1 MPSYKTEDLR
11 NITLVGHAS
20 SGKTTLADTILY
32 VTGASNRKG
41 NVNDKSSLMDFE
53 DEEKER
59 GYSVDSALG
68 HVTHKGKTI
77 NLIDTPG
84 APDFTGTAIASLM
97 AVETAVCV
105 VSASEGIGVN
115 TRRMMQYAADYGV
128 ARVIVITHIDS
139 ENVEIEGLL
148 NTLREMYGTAVV
160 PINLPAD
167 GGKKVVDCLRGDSGE
182 ADFDDVGD
190 AHAKLVDAVVESD
203 EKLMEQYLEAGEI
216 SMDKLLPA
224 LPKSIASGKLIPVM
238 FTATKTE
245 VGVREF
251 LDVVAEFLP
260 SPVTGLRRKL
270 VTEKGEEEIKPDVSG
285 PFIGQVVKVWIEPK
299 SNIKY
304 SFFRVHSGSAA
315 AEVAAQV
322 DDERKGQ
329 RLGHIL
335 KFQGADHVDV
345 DLATAGDIV
354 GIAKLDLHIG
364 QVLHTGTPGAI
375 APPKYPSPMNSVAVE
390 PKARG
395 DEVKINEVLG
405 KLADM
410 DPCFKTSREQQ
421 TGEMLVSGMGD
432 LHLRVMLSRMARFS
446 KVEVNTKPPKIPYRE
461 TISAK
466 ADGHYRHKKQTGG
479 SGQFGEVFLTVEP
492 IARGSTP
499 PLEWDWAIFG
509 GTIPSQY
516 EPAVHKGVD
525 DLLRLGAIAGY
536 PLQDLKVSV
545 TDGKHHPV
553 DPKEVAFRIAG
564 KLALRDAVAKARPI
578 ILEPI
583 VKIEVTCPID
593 KVGDIT
599 GDLASRRGRP
609 QGQETLP
616 GNMSL
621 IEATVPLSEISDYSG
636 RLSSLTGG
644 RGSYI
649 IEFSHFDPVPPQ
661 VQQALVEKF
670 KPREEE

>member
-1 MPSYKTEDLR
+1 MPSYKIDDIR

-20 SGKTTLADTILY
+20 SGKTTLADTILF
-32 VTGASNRKG
+32 VAGATNRKG
-41 NVNDKSSLMDFE
+41 SVNDKSSLFDFE
-53 DEEKER
+53 EEEKER
-59 GYSVDSALG
+59 GYSVDSAIG
-68 HVTHKGKTI
+68 FAAHKGKTI
-77 NLIDTPG
+77 NIIDTPG
-84 APDFTGTAIASLM
+84 APDFTGTAIASLS
-97 AVETAVCV
+97 AAETAVCV
-105 VSASEGIGVN
+105 ISASEGIGVN

-128 ARVIVITHIDS
+128 ARAIVITHIDA
-139 ENVEIEGLL
+139 ENVEVEALL

-160 PINLPAD
+160 PMNLPAG
-167 GGKKVVDCLRGDSGE
+167 GGKKVIDCLRNTSGD
-182 ADFDDVGD
+182 ADFEDVAD
-190 AHAKLVDAVVESD
+190 VHSKLVDAVVETD
-203 EKLMEQYLEAGEI
+203 EKLMEEYLEAGEI
-216 SMDKLLPA
+216 SQEKLLPA
-224 LPKSIASGKLIPVM
+224 VSKAIALGKLVPVL
-238 FTATKTE
+238 FTATKAE
-245 VGVREF
+245 VGVSEF
-251 LDVVAEFLP
+251 LDAVAEFMP
-260 SPVTGLRRKL
+260 SPVSGLRRKL
-270 VTEKGEEEIKPDVSG
+270 VTEKGEEEIKPDPAG
-285 PFIGQVVKVWIEPK
+285 PFIAQVFKVWIEPK

-315 AEVAAQV
+315 AEVAALV

-335 KFQGADHVDV
+335 KFQGADHADV
-345 DLATAGDIV
+345 DQAVAGDIL

-364 QVLHTGTPGAI
+364 QILHTGTPGRVAL
-375 APPKYPSPMNSVAVE
+375 PKFPSPMNSVAVE

-461 TISAK
+461 TITAK

-479 SGQFGEVFLTVEP
+479 SGQFGEVYLTVEP
-492 IARGSTP
+492 IARGSDP
-499 PLEWDWAIFG
+499 SLEWDWAIFG

-516 EPAVHKGVD
+516 EPAVRKGVD
-525 DLLRLGAIAGY
+525 DLLRVGAIAGY

-553 DPKEVAFRIAG
+553 DSKEVAFRIAG
-564 KLALRDAVAKARPI
+564 KLALRDAVSKARPI

-661 VQQALVEKF
+661 IQQGLVEKF
-670 KPREEE
+670 KPKEEE

>member
-1 MPSYKTEDLR
+1 MPSYKTEDIR
-11 NITLVGHAS
+11 NIALVGHAS

-32 VTGASNRKG
+32 VAGASNRKG
-41 NVNDKSSLMDFE
+41 SVNDKTSLMDFE
-53 DEEKER
+53 EEEKER
-59 GYSVDSALG
+59 GYSVDSAMG
-68 HVTHKGKTI
+68 HVTHKGKVI

-97 AVETAVCV
+97 AAETAVCV
-105 VSASEGIGVN
+105 ISASEGIGVN
-115 TRRMMQYAADYGV
+115 TRRMMQYAADYGI
-128 ARVIVITHIDS
+128 ARAIVITHIDS
-139 ENVEIEGLL
+139 ENVELETLL
-148 NTLREMYGTAVV
+148 NTLSEMYGTAIV
-160 PINLPAD
+160 PINLPAG
-167 GGKKVVDCLRGDSGE
+167 GGKKVIDCLRNDSGE
-182 ADFDDVGD
+182 ADFGSVAD

-203 EKLMEQYLEAGEI
+203 EQLMEQYLEAGEI
-216 SMDKLLPA
+216 AADKLLAAVPTAIA
-224 LPKSIASGKLIPVM
+224 LGKLVPVM

-251 LDVVAEFLP
+251 LDIIAEFLP
-260 SPVTGLRRKL
+260 SPVVGLHRTL
-270 VTEKGEEEIKPDVSG
+270 VKEDGEQEIKPDVAG
-285 PFIGQVVKVWIEPK
+285 PFIAQVVKVWIEPK

-304 SFFRVHSGSAA
+304 SFFRVHSGSAT

-335 KFQGADHVDV
+335 KFQGADHSDI
-345 DLATAGDIV
+345 DQAMAGDIV
-354 GIAKLDLHIG
+354 AVAKLDLHIG
-364 QVLHTGTPGAI
+364 QVLHAGTPGKI
-375 APPKYPSPMNSVAVE
+375 ALPKFPSPMNSVAVE

-395 DEVKINEVLG
+395 DEVKINEALG

-410 DPCFKTSREQQ
+410 DPCFKTGRDLQ
-421 TGEMLVSGMGD
+421 TAEMIVSGMGD

-446 KVEVNTKPPKIPYRE
+446 KVEVNTKPPKIPYKE
-461 TISAK
+461 TITAK

-479 SGQFGEVFLTVEP
+479 AGQFGEVFLKVEP
-492 IARGSTP
+492 LPRGSDP
-499 PLEWDWAIFG
+499 SMEWDWAIFG
-509 GTIPSQY
+509 GTIPGQF
-516 EPAVHKGVD
+516 EPAVRKGVD
-525 DLLRLGAIAGY
+525 DLLRQGAIAGY
-536 PLQDLKVSV
+536 PLQDLKISI

-553 DPKEVAFRIAG
+553 DSKEVAFRIAG
-564 KLALRDAVAKARPI
+564 KLALRDAVSKAKPV

-616 GNMSL
+616 GNMAL
-621 IEATVPLSEISDYSG
+621 IQATVPLSEISDYSG

-644 RGSYI
+644 RGSYV
-649 IEFSHFDPVPPQ
+649 IELSHYEQVPPQ
-661 VQQALVEKF
+661 IQQALVEKF
-670 KPREEE
+670 KPKEEE